1 MKEKKTRFCIFFE
14 KAQPTLVGWG
24 IFRSPDHPEG
34 GLGSRGR
41 VASSVFTQ
49 LITNGHVRAESVA
62 TTALQVQCSTT
73 YSSTLPMRPVRVD
86 EKDG

>member
-1 MKEKKTRFCIFFE
+1 MAEETQRRITARSWRVDPKGAAIGGSCDFPFFR
-14 KAQPTLVGWG
+14 L
-24 IFRSPDHPEG
+24 S
-34 GLGSRGR
+34 GR
-41 VASSVFTQ
+41 

-62 TTALQVQCSTT
+62 TTVQCSTT